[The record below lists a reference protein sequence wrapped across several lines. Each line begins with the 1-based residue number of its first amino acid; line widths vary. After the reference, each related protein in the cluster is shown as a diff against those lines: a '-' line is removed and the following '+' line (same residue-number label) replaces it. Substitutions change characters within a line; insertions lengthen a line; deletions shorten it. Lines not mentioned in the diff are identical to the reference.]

1 MPTPDRYQLLDVLGQ
16 GGMAVVYRAYDTRLQ
31 REIALKLL
39 AAHLITES
47 AFYQRFER
55 EARIVAT
62 LEHPSIVPVY
72 DFGIDDKRQPYLVM
86 RLLRGGTLRERQA
99 RGELN
104 GADLWPPMRQVA
116 AALDYAHG
124 RNVVHRDIKPVNI
137 LFDEKGN
144 AYVSDFGIAKVRD
157 TTTSDLTGNNVLGT
171 PAYMSPEQF
180 DVREVDG
187 RSDQYS
193 LAVVLFEALTRRLPF
208 AGKSPNVLMN
218 QHLNEPPTA
227 AHTINPALPP
237 AVSAV
242 LSRALAKEPADR
254 YPSVSAFVHELEA
267 ASYQT
272 APPAHVPGP
281 RPSAEQQ
288 QLEGYYRAG
297 VEAYGRH
304 DWGTA
309 AAFLARVVAIDG
321 AYRDAAQ
328 LRRTAVER
336 LKDRPV
342 PVTPKP
348 RPAPRPVAPPPI
360 HPAAGGTEAMPR
372 SRPAQPRNVRPW
384 IVLGIGLLL
393 LAALG
398 AYVYWP
404 RTPPTTPAPTVAAA
418 QPATASETPTAA
430 PTSPGGPTVAVLAA
444 AGDAT
449 AHCGAT
455 TDTLAGGASLSL
467 GGCPLLFV
475 TGGDGLT
482 VLRLPDGAQ
491 LTLADDTEVALLA
504 GEGATDA
511 PVGVE
516 LRVGRLLVES
526 DAPVEVTNTYGA
538 RASLDRPGLLG
549 LFRHPSTLA
558 FEVACLA
565 GQCSLRGENDQD
577 ARPLGAGQGGFV
589 NNAGLAE
596 GPENANFGD
605 YISLAPGR
613 VPTPT
618 ATPTRTPS
626 PTPTR
631 APTPAATPTLS
642 VYSTTET
649 TTPVSVSVTPDVTET
664 VRFSDSD
671 RDGIPWHS
679 DRCPDKPGAADS
691 EGCPAEEP
699 TPAPTEL
706 PEPTDTPQAG
716 GIKYLPID
724 TGTG

>member
-1 MPTPDRYQLLDVLGQ
+1 MSTPDRYQLLDVLGQ

-72 DFGIDDKRQPYLVM
+72 DFGIDANRQPYLVM
-86 RLLRGGTLRERQA
+86 RLLRGGTLRDRRA

-116 AALDYAHG
+116 AALDYAHSQ
-124 RNVVHRDIKPVNI
+124 NIVHRDIKPVNI

-144 AYVSDFGIAKVRD
+144 AYVSHFGIAKVCD

-187 RSDQYS
+187 RGDQYS
-193 LAVVLFEALTRRLPF
+193 LAVVLFEALTGRLPF
-208 AGKSPNVLMN
+208 AGKTPNVLMN
-218 QHLNEPPTA
+218 QHLNEPPAA

-242 LSRALAKEPADR
+242 LGRALAKEPAAR

-309 AAFLARVVAIDG
+309 VAFLARVVAIDG

-328 LRRTAVER
+328 LRQTAVER
-336 LKDRPV
+336 LKDRHD
-342 PVTPKP
+342 TPPRLPPRPPP
-348 RPAPRPVAPPPI
+348 RPAPPPL
-360 HPAAGGTEAMPR
+360 HPDAGGQEVKPR
-372 SRPAQPRNVRPW
+372 PRPAPPRNVRPW
-384 IVLGIGLLL
+384 IVLGISLLLVAL
-393 LAALG
+393 LAA
-398 AYVYWP
+398 YIYWP
-404 RTPPTTPAPTVAAA
+404 RPVVTPTPAPTVAE
-418 QPATASETPTAA
+418 PVSASETPTVA
-430 PTSPGGPTVAVLAA
+430 PAPPGGPSVAVVVAA
-444 AGDAT
+444 ADAP
-449 AHCGAT
+449 ARCGAET
-455 TDTLAGGASLSL
+455 TLLTAGRSLAL
-467 GGCPLLFV
+467 GDCRPWRI
-475 TGGDGLT
+475 TGGDGGSELA
-482 VLRLPDGAQ
+482 LPDGTH
-491 LTLADDTEVALLA
+491 LILDGGTVVNLSP
-504 GEGATDA
+504 G
-511 PVGVE
+511 VGNSIDIQIGQ
-516 LRVGRLLVES
+516 GRLLVLS
-526 DAPVEVTNTYGA
+526 DVQATVANADGA
-538 RASLDRPGLLG
+538 WASLDRAGVMGVL
-549 LFRHPSTLA
+549 RHPSTLL

-565 GQCSLRGENDQD
+565 GQCSLRGEND
-577 ARPLGAGQGGFV
+577 AAATSLRAGQGGFV
-589 NNAGLAE
+589 NNKGSAE
-596 GPENANFGD
+596 GPENANFD
-605 YISLAPGR
+605 AYVPLAPDR

-631 APTPAATPTLS
+631 TPTPRPYPTATPTLTPPS
-642 VYSTTET
+642 ATAGSTASTASPPPPDEDTPTRTPLPPTATPTEPPP
-649 TTPVSVSVTPDVTET
+649 TPVPTSTLEGYYSHLTGVACPWA
-664 VRFSDSD
+664 FSP
-671 RDGIPWHS
+671 I
-679 DRCPDKPGAADS
+679 
-691 EGCPAEEP
+691 EP
-699 TPAPTEL
+699 R
-706 PEPTDTPQAG
+706 
-716 GIKYLPID
+716 
-724 TGTG
+724 TG

>member
-1 MPTPDRYQLLDVLGQ
+1 
-16 GGMAVVYRAYDTRLQ
+16 LQ

-72 DFGIDDKRQPYLVM
+72 DFGIDDQRRPYLVM

-157 TTTSDLTGNNVLGT
+157 ATTSDLTGNNVLGT

-187 RSDQYS
+187 RGDQYS
-193 LAVVLFEALTRRLPF
+193 LAVVLFEAVTGRLPF
-208 AGKSPNVLMN
+208 AGKTPNVLMN

-242 LSRALAKEPADR
+242 LARALAKEPAAR

-336 LKDRPV
+336 LKDRPA
-342 PVTPKP
+342 PVTPK
-348 RPAPRPVAPPPI
+348 PRPVAPPPI
-360 HPAAGGTEAMPR
+360 HPDAGGTEAM
-372 SRPAQPRNVRPW
+372 SRPRPAPPRNARPW
-384 IVLGIGLLL
+384 IVLGIGALV

-404 RTPPTTPAPTVAAA
+404 RTPPLTPAPTVAAA
-418 QPATASETPTAA
+418 EPVTSSETPTAA
-430 PTSPGGPTVAVLAA
+430 PTLPSGPRVAVVAAAADATVRCGDTTTALTVGESLSPGGCRQLR
-444 AGDAT
+444 
-449 AHCGAT
+449 
-455 TDTLAGGASLSL
+455 
-467 GGCPLLFV
+467 V

-491 LTLADDTEVALLA
+491 LTLADDTEVALSA
-504 GEGATDA
+504 GEGATGA
-511 PVGVE
+511 PIGVE

-526 DAPVEVTNTYGA
+526 HAPLEVTNTYGA
-538 RASLDRPGLLG
+538 WASLDGAGLMG
-549 LFRHPSTLA
+549 LFRYPSTLA

-565 GQCSLRGENDQD
+565 GQCRLRGENDAD
-577 ARPLGAGQGGFV
+577 ARLLGAGQGGFV
-589 NNAGLAE
+589 NNVGMAE
-596 GPENANFGD
+596 GPENANYSG
-605 YISLAPGR
+605 YISLAPDR

-631 APTPAATPTLS
+631 TPTPRPYPTTVPTLTPTAMLESSPATAPTPPPPDEPGPTRTPQPPTETPT
-642 VYSTTET
+642 EPPP
-649 TTPVSVSVTPDVTET
+649 TPV
-664 VRFSDSD
+664 
-671 RDGIPWHS
+671 
-679 DRCPDKPGAADS
+679 
-691 EGCPAEEP
+691 
-699 TPAPTEL
+699 
-706 PEPTDTPQAG
+706 PTDTPGSGYSYPTSESRLLRQQ
-716 GIKYLPID
+716 PVEQRM
-724 TGTG
+724 

>member
-1 MPTPDRYQLLDVLGQ
+1 MPTSDRYQLLDILGQ

-72 DFGIDDKRQPYLVM
+72 DFGIDDNRQPYLVM
-86 RLLRGGTLRERQA
+86 RLLRGGTLRQRRED
-99 RGELN
+99 GELR

-187 RSDQYS
+187 SGDQYS
-193 LAVVLFEALTRRLPF
+193 LAVVLFEALTGRLPF
-208 AGKSPNVLMN
+208 IGKTPNVLMN

-227 AHTINPALPP
+227 AHTLNPALPP

-242 LSRALAKEPADR
+242 LARALAKEPAAR

-309 AAFLARVVAIDG
+309 AAFLARAVAIDG

-336 LKDRPV
+336 LKDRPA

-348 RPAPRPVAPPPI
+348 APRPAPPPH
-360 HPAAGGTEAMPR
+360 HPDAGGREETPSPQAAR
-372 SRPAQPRNVRPW
+372 PRNARPW
-384 IVLGIGLLL
+384 IVVGIALLL
-393 LAALG
+393 LALLA
-398 AYVYWP
+398 AYIYWP
-404 RTPPTTPAPTVAAA
+404 RPTVIPTPVPTVAAV
-418 QPATASETPTAA
+418 QPATASQTPTAM
-430 PTSPGGPTVAVLAA
+430 PTSPSGPSVAVVAA
-444 AGDAT
+444 AADAT
-449 AHCGAT
+449 RRCGAT
-455 TDTLAGGASLSL
+455 TTPLAAGESLSL
-467 GGCPLLFV
+467 GGCRPLRV

-491 LTLADDTEVALLA
+491 LTLANGTEVTLSA
-504 GEGATDA
+504 GQEATAA

-526 DAPVEVTNTYGA
+526 DAPVEVTNTSGA

-549 LFRHPSTLA
+549 LFRYPSTLA

-565 GQCSLRGENDQD
+565 GQCSLRGENDPNAQ
-577 ARPLGAGQGGFV
+577 PLNAGQGGFV
-589 NNAGLAE
+589 NNLGQAE
-596 GPENANFGD
+596 GPENANYAG
-605 YISLAPGR
+605 YIPLAPDR

-631 APTPAATPTLS
+631 TPTPAATPTLS
-642 VYSTTET
+642 VYATTGT

-664 VRFSDSD
+664 VRFSDTD

-679 DRCPDKPGAADS
+679 DRCPDKPGSADS

-699 TPAPTEL
+699 TPAPI
-706 PEPTDTPQAG
+706 EPTETPQSG
-716 GIKYLPID
+716 S
-724 TGTG
+724 